1 MEFFLLVAKTEK
13 YVLLLLFA
21 VADKSSGGC
30 KKEIHSL
37 SDTKFVLIHAALTY
51 K

>member
-13 YVLLLLFA
+13 YLLLFA

-30 KKEIHSL
+30 KK
-37 SDTKFVLIHAALTY
+37 
-51 K
+51 